1 MFQNLSKR
9 NIFRSRLWEKE
20 WFLVLDVIQ
29 KLRRSKAPISPMTLG
44 WNPETGVKRRSKK
57 LVTDTGEE
65 KSHHRVA
72 GYGKGECMSRP
83 KAIGASLSHLPF
95 LNAEPEKRRIS
106 VHCNQRGKQLL
117 KILF

>member
-1 MFQNLSKR
+1 MSKR
-9 NIFRSRLWEKE
+9 SMFGSRLWEIE

-29 KLRRSKAPISPMTLG
+29 KLRRSEAPIYPLTLDWTEKSG
-44 WNPETGVKRRSKK
+44 AKRRSKK
-57 LVTDTGEE
+57 LVTETGEE
-65 KSHHRVA
+65 NSHHRVA

-106 VHCNQRGKQLL
+106 VHCNQRGKQLI
-117 KILF
+117 KIVF